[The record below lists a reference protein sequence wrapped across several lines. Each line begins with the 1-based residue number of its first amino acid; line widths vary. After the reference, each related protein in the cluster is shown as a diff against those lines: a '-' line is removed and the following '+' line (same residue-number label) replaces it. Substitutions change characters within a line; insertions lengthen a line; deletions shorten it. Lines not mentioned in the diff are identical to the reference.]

1 MYFLLVAL
9 SMRTKHEPNIHIPE
23 MNENTLPPPLPKGD
37 ENQQDQEDMTHSID
51 KQINGD
57 IIDNEEDINL
67 HIDLPPLESFVS

>member
-1 MYFLLVAL
+1 
-9 SMRTKHEPNIHIPE
+9 

-37 ENQQDQEDMTHSID
+37 ENQQDQEDMTLSTD